1 MPNQLFVFRTLLLIS
16 VLAITIGCGKKDSSI
31 VPERPHQPFAFRSV
45 LDEQPRIITLA
56 LHDDVWAAYHTD
68 SCSLYKVWKGHVQFQ
83 GAVYDNAHGPQPIS
97 IGDA

>member
-1 MPNQLFVFRTLLLIS
+1 MPNQLYVYRTLLIIS
-16 VLAITIGCGKKDSSI
+16 VLSILIGCGKKANSGN
-31 VPERPHQPFAFRSV
+31 PERPYQPFVFRSV

-83 GAVYDNAHGPQPIS
+83 VMN
-97 IGDA
+97 